1 MLLGIWHMGT
11 LSGEHLKTVD
21 MCLLCFRDRI
31 LIFLLPSFARKCSDL
46 ELSSY
51 PDVWKS
57 KYFRER
63 IRKHRENPI
72 LWEKLSPQ
80 LLESVLK
87 GIVGFKIKVG
97 EIQAAYKLCQ

>member
-21 MCLLCFRDRI
+21 MCLLCFIDRI

-51 PDVWKS
+51 PDVWKRDKKS
-57 KYFRER
+57 H
-63 IRKHRENPI
+63 I
-72 LWEKLSPQ
+72 SPH
-80 LLESVLK
+80 LFNS
-87 GIVGFKIKVG
+87 
-97 EIQAAYKLCQ
+97 